1 MIKSGPQVIVRFGFQ
16 LLRGDEL
23 GVCLQLLI
31 VGFDI
36 LQNLFDAALGLHF
49 AREGEK
55 CAAYQRAYDDDSFH
69 TFFIC
74 FYIHSS
80 YI

>member
-1 MIKSGPQVIVRFGFQ
+1 MSGPAGYCPFW
-16 LLRGDEL
+16 LPALRGDEL

-69 TFFIC
+69 TFLFVSI
-74 FYIHSS
+74 YIVA
-80 YI
+80 IFN